1 MSKKQ
6 LTLLF
11 SILLFTSCREAS
23 NLLHST
29 IESQSHDYK
38 TSTLALKSC
47 KVNEAISIVKN
58 NKNILLKSLELGLG
72 NYYKDDYLTSNKHFD
87 IAINEYRKDDNKAL
101 FDISSFLKKEYQ
113 LEGYDKVL
121 LHNYKALNYLL
132 RGEAEKARVEAKNSN
147 ILQKEEQKKLKR
159 FKKINSKENLNK
171 HLFSRYEKLF
181 NHVNAQHNPYQNPF
195 AYYIS
200 ALAYAEDEDYENA
213 LIDINQAKIF
223 FPNAKVLEHKLKQY
237 KEQNSSNSM
246 ELFFDIG
253 EAPVKSQV
261 ALKLNMGN
269 DEQRMAYLPSFHLE
283 INDIDHI
290 DIKDSKGNTIAKSSI
305 LVDINAI
312 KINEF
317 KEKLPS
323 MLYLIS
329 QQASISLTSSKLNAH
344 SKVLSGL
351 FNAGAAI
358 YGQNSTATWSFLPEK
373 TLVISFVPKA
383 SETYSIF
390 VVSKNG
396 EVLDEKLL
404 TWKKNKKIKNIY
416 KSFTIRLH
424 KICKGTQQ

>member
-1 MSKKQ
+1 MLKKQ

-29 IESQSHDYK
+29 IENQSHDYK
-38 TSTLALKSC
+38 ASALALKSC

-58 NKNILLKSLELGLG
+58 NKNILLKNLELGLG
-72 NYYKDDYLTSNKHFD
+72 NYYQDDYLTSNKHFD

-101 FDISSFLKKEYQ
+101 FDISTFLKKEYQ

-121 LHNYKALNYLL
+121 LHNYKAINYLL

-147 ILQKEEQKKLKR
+147 ILQNEEQKKLKR
-159 FKKINSKENLNK
+159 FKEVNSKENLNT

-195 AYYIS
+195 AYYLS
-200 ALAYAEDEDYENA
+200 ALAYAEDNDYENA
-213 LIDINQAKIF
+213 LIDINKAKKF

-237 KEQNSSNSM
+237 QEQNSSNSM

-283 INDIDHI
+283 INNIDHI
-290 DIKDSKGNTIAKSSI
+290 YIKNSKGNIVAKSSI

-390 VVSKNG
+390 VISKNG

-404 TWKKNKKIKNIY
+404 ILEKNQKTKNIY
-416 KSFTIRLH
+416 RHFNLRYNN
-424 KICKGTQQ
+424 ICRKTNI